1 MQVVATLQRPCKVPV
16 GSSLGEADVVEVRIL
31 GPVEAVDVDG
41 RERKVGGPRPA
52 TILLTLALAGGA
64 VVSSERLLRELW
76 GAEPPPTALE
86 TLHSHL
92 SRLRRALEPRRVAHA
107 ATSVVLRETGGYRLA
122 GGVTVDARVFES
134 ELVAAREGL
143 GQTPADAALER
154 LCAALALW
162 RGDVGEGLEL
172 RAGNRAEARR
182 LEELRLAALE
192 ARFAAELELGRH
204 TEVAIDLE
212 VLVAAHPHREHLH
225 GLLMLALYRC
235 GRQAEALAAYRGV
248 RQQLVEHLGVEPS
261 RQLTVLHD
269 RILAHDPVLELSGAP
284 PPAGRP
290 SAAHGV
296 TEDEREAGSRELG
309 NLPASLVD
317 LVGRD
322 GERQAVA
329 EALGPHRLV
338 TLTGAGGCGKT
349 QLALAIAHHVAGRY
363 TDGAWWV
370 DLQSREDPALVVGAV
385 ATALGVDDAPPGA
398 LEDGLV
404 ARLRD
409 RRVLLVLDNCEHVID
424 GCAHVVRELL
434 VRCPQL
440 DVLATSRQPLDL
452 DGERVWRVPSLTV
465 PPPGAD
471 LAAVLA
477 SDAGRLLVRLGT
489 AARDGFTPGP
499 QDAPALTAVCRELDG
514 IPLALELAAARLRV
528 LSIGELAE
536 RLDDRFAVLR
546 SSRRE
551 APPRHRTLDA
561 AIGWSFDLLD
571 EPAQRLLCRLSVFR
585 SGASLEAVE
594 AVCAD
599 ELLPHE
605 RILPLLEELVD
616 RSLVTTSP
624 RAVGPAS
631 HDLLQ
636 SIRSFAAARL
646 GAAERSSLRHRHAAW
661 YAGLAERGA
670 EQLTGPDQVRWLNR
684 LHAEHEELRA
694 ALAWSLEHGAPVLAA
709 RVCGGIWWFWLQFGH
724 AREGAAWLDRVLT
737 TLGAQD
743 APLQGRASDAEGAVG
758 PDLVQRLSYAAGRLA
773 AAIGAA
779 EQARGH
785 LERGAQL
792 ARALDAPCRVALCE
806 ARLLQLEPDGSVT
819 TTGAAGPTAVP
830 VGAGGCD
837 DRWVRAA
844 VSDAVGHL
852 AAGSGDLDAAMAAF
866 RASEEGYLEVED
878 RWSACIA
885 RLGRAWVARRRGC
898 WSEALELHL
907 ENIDAARTLTR
918 SAYDFIGLARDLRGI
933 GAAASALDAHG
944 AAARLCGASENL
956 RSLGEVALAPEE
968 RVEVEQVLA
977 GARSALGP
985 GPAGEEQAAGR
996 SLRADEALALAT
1008 EVAAELLAGIRRRE
1022 VMV

>member
-1 MQVVATLQRPCKVPV
+1 MTLQRPCKVPV

-76 GAEPPPTALE
+76 GAEPPPTAVE

-122 GGVTVDARVFES
+122 PGVTVDARVFES

-143 GQTPADAALER
+143 AQAPTDAVLQR
-154 LCAALALW
+154 LHAALALW

-182 LEELRLAALE
+182 LEELRVAALE
-192 ARFAAELELGRH
+192 ARFAAELELGHH
-204 TEVAIDLE
+204 TEVVIDLE
-212 VLVAAHPHREHLH
+212 ALVAAHPHREHLH
-225 GLLMLALYRC
+225 GLLLLALYRC

-261 RQLTVLHD
+261 RRLTALHD
-269 RILAHDPVLELSGAP
+269 RILAHDPVLELPGT
-284 PPAGRP
+284 PAERSP
-290 SAAHGV
+290 VATRD
-296 TEDEREAGSRELG
+296 TEDERDPRSPELG
-309 NLPASLVD
+309 NLPAPLVD

-322 GERQAVA
+322 DERQAVA
-329 EALGPHRLV
+329 DALGPHRLL

-349 QLALAIAHHVAGRY
+349 QLALAIAHDVAGRY
-363 TDGAWWV
+363 PDGAWWV

-385 ATALGVDDAPPGA
+385 ATALGVDDAPPEA

-409 RRVLLVLDNCEHVID
+409 RQALLVLDNCEHVID
-424 GCAHVVRELL
+424 GCARIVRELL
-434 VRCPQL
+434 VRCPKL

-551 APPRHRTLDA
+551 APPRHRTLGA

-624 RAVGPAS
+624 RAVGAAS
-631 HDLLQ
+631 HDLLR

-670 EQLTGPDQVRWLNR
+670 EQLTGPDQVRWLNL
-684 LHAEHEELRA
+684 LHDEHEELRA
-694 ALAWSLEHGAPVLAA
+694 ALAWSLDGGDPVLAA
-709 RVCGGIWWFWLQFGH
+709 RVCASIWWFWLQFGH

-737 TLGAQD
+737 ALGAQD
-743 APLQGRASDAEGAVG
+743 APLQGPAPDVEGAVD

-830 VGAGGCD
+830 VGAAGCD

-866 RASEEGYLEVED
+866 RASEEGYLAVED

-944 AAARLCGASENL
+944 AAARLCAASENL

-977 GARSALGP
+977 RARSALGP
-985 GPAGEEQAAGR
+985 GAAGEEQAAGR
-996 SLRADEALALAT
+996 TLRADAALVLAA
-1008 EVAAELLAGIRRRE
+1008 EVAADLLAGVRRQE
-1022 VMV
+1022 VTV